1 LKAQGGLAVYD
12 AVGLGVRAIVSD
24 IPVNLEIQDSLVT
37 FFRTGFAED
46 LAQKLLN
53 ILQEAPPPI
62 DRQYQI
68 QLARQRSS
76 LLGDQLI
83 DAVNAAIR
91 LYGNAK

>member
-1 LKAQGGLAVYD
+1 
-12 AVGLGVRAIVSD
+12 
-24 IPVNLEIQDSLVT
+24 VT